1 MEEPASFL
9 STIQVGIT
17 LAGFLGSAFA
27 ADNFS
32 EYLVRWIYDDIGF
45 RGLPEKALDTI
56 SVIIITIILSYFTL
70 IFGELVPKRIAM
82 QKSME
87 VAKFSS
93 GVISGV
99 AVVMRPVIWFL
110 SFSTNTVLR
119 ILHMKTEAEEE
130 SVTEEEIRMMV
141 DLGGEKGT
149 IDHEEQEWIQNVF
162 RFDDISVRDAMTR
175 EPDVVAFSLKETEEN
190 ILNTIRESGL
200 SRYPVYE
207 EDINDVVGIL
217 NARDYLLS
225 RNGDSS
231 AGLQELLREPYFVPD
246 TIHADDLFRDMQ
258 KNKIHIAI
266 VIDEYGQTAGIITM
280 EDLLEEIVG
289 NIYDEFD
296 PALPP
301 EMVRLE
307 DNLWRV
313 SGSVDIEDL
322 AQELD
327 IDLPED
333 TDYDT
338 VGGMIFSCLR
348 SIPADGSQFD
358 VQVNGLAVHVE
369 LLEDQ
374 RVETAIISK
383 IMPESTTEEKGRQ
396 NESGKISKNVK
407 TPIQPGMFG
416 LFFEDINYAA
426 DGGLYA
432 EMLENRN
439 FEFQE
444 STGYYDHYSQDFDG
458 LYGWSACRGQGKLTL
473 DTQKPQNEVNPHYL
487 HFTAMAAGDGF
498 TNKAYDGICLN
509 KGENYRVSFWART
522 SAFGGKVLVHVE
534 KDGQLY
540 TDQAEIAGLT
550 GEWKNM
556 SLR

>member
-1 MEEPASFL
+1 LSSIPRQLLLQIILILLNAFFAAAEIAVVSLNTTKLRRQEEEGDKKAGKLLKLVEEPASFL

-149 IDHEEQEWIQNVF
+149 IDQEEQEWIQNVF

-225 RNGDSS
+225 RNGNSS
-231 AGLQELLREPYFVPD
+231 VGLQELLREPYFVPD

-266 VIDEYGQTAGIITM
+266 VID
-280 EDLLEEIVG
+280 VG

-383 IMPESTTEEKGRQ
+383 IMPESTAEEKGKQ
-396 NESGKISKNVK
+396 NESGKN
-407 TPIQPGMFG
+407 Q
-416 LFFEDINYAA
+416 
-426 DGGLYA
+426 
-432 EMLENRN
+432 
-439 FEFQE
+439 
-444 STGYYDHYSQDFDG
+444 
-458 LYGWSACRGQGKLTL
+458 
-473 DTQKPQNEVNPHYL
+473 
-487 HFTAMAAGDGF
+487 
-498 TNKAYDGICLN
+498 
-509 KGENYRVSFWART
+509 
-522 SAFGGKVLVHVE
+522 
-534 KDGQLY
+534 
-540 TDQAEIAGLT
+540 
-550 GEWKNM
+550 
-556 SLR
+556 

>member
-1 MEEPASFL
+1 MSSIPRQLLLQIILILLNAFFAAAEIAVVSLNTTKLRRQEEEGDKKAGKLLKLVEEPASFL

-45 RGLPEKALDTI
+45 RGLTEKALDTI

-119 ILHMKTEAEEE
+119 ILLMKTEAEEE

-149 IDHEEQEWIQNVF
+149 IDQEEQEWIQNVF

-225 RNGDSS
+225 RNGNSS

-383 IMPESTTEEKGRQ
+383 IMPESTTEEKGKQ
-396 NESGKISKNVK
+396 NESGKN
-407 TPIQPGMFG
+407 Q
-416 LFFEDINYAA
+416 
-426 DGGLYA
+426 
-432 EMLENRN
+432 
-439 FEFQE
+439 
-444 STGYYDHYSQDFDG
+444 
-458 LYGWSACRGQGKLTL
+458 
-473 DTQKPQNEVNPHYL
+473 
-487 HFTAMAAGDGF
+487 
-498 TNKAYDGICLN
+498 
-509 KGENYRVSFWART
+509 
-522 SAFGGKVLVHVE
+522 
-534 KDGQLY
+534 
-540 TDQAEIAGLT
+540 
-550 GEWKNM
+550 
-556 SLR
+556 